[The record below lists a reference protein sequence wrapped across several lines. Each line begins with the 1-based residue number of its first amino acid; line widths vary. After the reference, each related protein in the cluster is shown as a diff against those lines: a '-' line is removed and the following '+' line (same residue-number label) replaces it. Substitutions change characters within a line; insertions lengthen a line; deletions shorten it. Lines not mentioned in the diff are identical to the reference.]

1 METIQEYPR
10 QESPLLLLG
19 TSSIDLNATQHK
31 LYFLAAEL
39 ARRGRS
45 VCACIPDYPE
55 NRAFFA
61 KHGSLVDAI
70 YTPRSK
76 AFTELIRKHR
86 FVASRKWSAIHIIGV
101 GIRTLLAYQRR
112 VGSAPLYHD
121 FDENLSAIDKI
132 GSGHRLYLKWV
143 ERQMLNRAAGFTC
156 ASEHLVSW
164 VKARRPEL
172 DTEILYSPVAIS
184 SEEHVVDLELS
195 NRIKARFQGKN
206 LLVYVGT
213 ISKIYQINEL
223 IDLAVELKQRR
234 SDFSILICGE
244 GPDRSAYEKEAAER
258 GVTEFVAFEG
268 KIPRT
273 SIASYLDA
281 STALLFPFHDTVH
294 NRARCPTK
302 AFHYAAANRPV
313 VTNSVGEVGRL
324 FGNSAFYYPER
335 NVTGM
340 VDACEAAIVG
350 SVGFDNR
357 IPFRSVTW
365 SDRAERYE
373 SWLVKQGVWKQ

>member
-1 METIQEYPR
+1 METIQEHPR
-10 QESPLLLLG
+10 QERPLLLLG

-45 VCACIPDYPE
+45 VSACVPDYPE

-61 KHGSLVDAI
+61 KQGYLVDATF
-70 YTPRSK
+70 TPRSK

-86 FVASRKWSAIHIIGV
+86 FVSSRKWSAIHIIGV

-121 FDENLSAIDKI
+121 FDENLSAIEKI
-132 GSGHRLYLKWV
+132 GSGHRMYLKWV

-172 DTEILYSPVAIS
+172 DSEILYSPVAIS

-195 NRIKARFQGKN
+195 NRLKSRFQGKH

-213 ISKIYQINEL
+213 ISKIYQVNEI
-223 IDLAVELKQRR
+223 IDLAVELKRRR
-234 SDFSILICGE
+234 SDFSILICGD
-244 GPDRSAYEKEAAER
+244 GPDRLAYEREAAER
-258 GVTEFVAFEG
+258 GAAEVVAFEG
-268 KIPRT
+268 RIPRT
-273 SIASYLDA
+273 CIASYLDA

-313 VTNSVGEVGRL
+313 VTNCVGEVGRL
-324 FGNSAFYYPER
+324 FGNSAFYYQER
-335 NVTGM
+335 SVTGM
-340 VDACEAAIVG
+340 ADACEAAIIS
-350 SVGFDNR
+350 SVGFDNG
-357 IPFRSVTW
+357 ITFRSVTW
-365 SDRAERYE
+365 SDRAEKYE
-373 SWLVKQGVWKQ
+373 RWLIERGVWKR